1 MKPKKLKEAICN
13 ALNGRRKQEKAIIG
27 LFFQEKNGR
36 FYPGKFKNMYNII
49 IKNLSKMNDEHLND
63 VYNNIVDTKNGL
75 TQSIVGSAVHYIKK
89 THKDTKNTKNGK

>member
-36 FYPGKFKNMYNII
+36 FYPGKFRNMYKII
-49 IKNLSKMNDEHLND
+49 TKNLSKMNDEHLTD
-63 VYNNIVDTKNGL
+63 IYNNIVDTKDSF
-75 TQSIVGSAVHYIKK
+75 TQSLVGRAVSYIK
-89 THKDTKNTKNGK
+89 NTNKNGK